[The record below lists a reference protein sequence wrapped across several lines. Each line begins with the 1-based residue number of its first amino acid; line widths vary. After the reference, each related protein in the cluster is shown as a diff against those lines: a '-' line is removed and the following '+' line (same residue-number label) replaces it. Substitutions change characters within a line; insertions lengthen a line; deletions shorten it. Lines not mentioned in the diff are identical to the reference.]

1 LSREGAL
8 VANNL
13 LLVTMLAVIFIGT
26 LYPMALAGLTGQ
38 QISVGPPY
46 FNRAL
51 TPLLLVMAVLMAVGP
66 WLGWRQSR
74 TAHLPRVLAPA
85 AAVAALGAAI
95 ALFGFGVR
103 SIPALL
109 GFGAAAWLMAGSAEL
124 VFRRGLTLATL
135 GMALAHFGVGVAML
149 GATASSALSREQ
161 LVVMRVGDRVAFG
174 PWAVELSDVRPVA
187 GPNWTA
193 IEARL
198 AFHGAGGRV
207 AHVAPQSRTYTM
219 PPTETTE
226 AGIAPLWNGDLYAVL
241 GKADGQGG
249 WQVNLRFKPLVRL
262 IWLGGGLIALGGVV
276 ALGNARRLRRLSART
291 ATAAA

>member
-1 LSREGAL
+1 
-8 VANNL
+8 
-13 LLVTMLAVIFIGT
+13 
-26 LYPMALAGLTGQ
+26 
-38 QISVGPPY
+38 
-46 FNRAL
+46 
-51 TPLLLVMAVLMAVGP
+51 
-66 WLGWRQSR
+66 
-74 TAHLPRVLAPA
+74 
-85 AAVAALGAAI
+85 
-95 ALFGFGVR
+95 
-103 SIPALL
+103 
-109 GFGAAAWLMAGSAEL
+109 MAGSAEL

-193 IEARL
+193 IEARI

-276 ALGNARRLRRLSART
+276 ALGNGRRLRRLSART